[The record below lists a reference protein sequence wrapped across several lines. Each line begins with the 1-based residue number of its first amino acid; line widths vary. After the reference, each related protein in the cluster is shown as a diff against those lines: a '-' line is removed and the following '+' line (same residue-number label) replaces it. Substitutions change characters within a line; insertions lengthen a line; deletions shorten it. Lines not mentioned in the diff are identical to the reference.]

1 MAKKKKR
8 SAYEKRHL
16 SWQQIVFIIVGI
28 IIILSM
34 VIGLLINI

>member
-8 SAYEKRHL
+8 SADEKYRL
-16 SWQQIVFIIVGI
+16 NWQQIVFIIVGI